1 MPITD
6 KEKRRMEKLVNKQ
19 KYVDKDFPLSPDEK
33 NLKWKRPHEIVNK
46 PELFVDGPSHMD
58 IRQHNLGDCW
68 FLAAASVIAQHPHL
82 INQVLPADQYLYGKY
97 YTGILAFRFWNL
109 GQWTTVYIDD
119 TLAVDEDDELHYGQ
133 CTTSNEFWLPL
144 LEKAFAKYHGGYK
157 NIEGG
162 LSTEA
167 MLILTGYVTEDI
179 VEPKLNEVQLY
190 NMFSTAVQHNA
201 LITVG
206 SPTSSYEEGIVGYHV
221 YSVTGVYS
229 VEVGDS
235 TVRLLRIRNPWGDIQ
250 DTIEWKGAFSDD
262 DPKWTGVDTETR
274 KKLEYVKDED
284 GQFFMKVSHFKRHF
298 THFWMAYKSP
308 NFGVT
313 TFQQIYNFSN
323 VWDKGIVVK
332 GEGVEYADNF
342 LRNPLY
348 TLTVEEKAEE
358 EESEYEIDLDEETVD
373 ESDDEDAT
381 PPSYN
386 VIIQLIQDQNRGKY
400 RTEIYPIGISV
411 FQTGGRYPNELGP
424 ENLEEFEP
432 HKGSVEP
439 VVHGSIV
446 ARLNLR
452 PGKYIVVPW
461 VMIARM
467 SRPFLMRV
475 YALQRVTMEAVKREE

>member
-19 KYVDKDFPLSPDEK
+19 KYVDKDFPLSSGEK
-33 NLKWKRPHEIVNK
+33 NLKWKRPHFQEINSYWLI
-46 PELFVDGPSHMD
+46 EL
-58 IRQHNLGDCW
+58 
-68 FLAAASVIAQHPHL
+68 
-82 INQVLPADQYLYGKY
+82 
-97 YTGILAFRFWNL
+97 
-109 GQWTTVYIDD
+109 
-119 TLAVDEDDELHYGQ
+119 
-133 CTTSNEFWLPL
+133 
-144 LEKAFAKYHGGYK
+144 
-157 NIEGG
+157 
-162 LSTEA
+162 TEA
-167 MLILTGYVTEDI
+167 E
-179 VEPKLNEVQLY
+179 N
-190 NMFSTAVQHNA
+190 
-201 LITVG
+201 
-206 SPTSSYEEGIVGYHV
+206 
-221 YSVTGVYS
+221 

-250 DTIEWKGAFSDD
+250 DTMEWKGAFSDD
-262 DPKWTGVDTETR
+262 DPKWTGVDAETR

-308 NFGVT
+308 NFGDYYET
-313 TFQQIYNFSN
+313 TSQQVGNKETKYDSNIKIYNFSN

-348 TLTVEEKAEE
+348 TLTVEENVEE

-381 PPSYN
+381 TPSYN

-400 RTEIYPIGISV
+400 HTEIYPIGISV
-411 FQTGGRYPNELGP
+411 FQTGGRYPKELGP

-461 VMIARM
+461 VKEARM

-475 YALQRVTMEAVKREE
+475 YALQRITMEVVMREE